1 MCTALR
7 SIKESRFTTLMSGRP
22 PSQLLSNS
30 TSKEV
35 SYLNEV
41 VALCSDVHEV
51 GDKAQLA
58 LALHLTEHR
67 VEHYVDTSATD
78 TRAAV
83 DDDRAVRVP
92 VHCR

>member
-1 MCTALR
+1 
-7 SIKESRFTTLMSGRP
+7 MSGRP

-30 TSKEV
+30 TSREF

-67 VEHYVDTSATD
+67 VQHDVDAGAAD
-78 TRAAV
+78 ARAAV
-83 DDDRAVRVP
+83 DDNRAVRIP
-92 VHCR
+92 VHRR